1 MRDPDKPDCKKCR
14 QIKENAGTWD
24 DDKCREC
31 LPEAL
36 PGNSDAERIYMIVQD
51 QYIVGMAGAV
61 ALNQEAIHRAMQ
73 LYQVS
78 DRQACFEKVVMLG
91 RAILKHEREKEKKT

>member
-14 QIKENAGTWD
+14 QIKETAGTWD

-31 LPEAL
+31 LPVAL
-36 PGNSDAERIYMIVQD
+36 PGNSDAEQIYMIVQD
-51 QYIVGMAGAV
+51 QYIVGMSGAV

-73 LYQVS
+73 LYQIP
-78 DRQACFEKVVMLG
+78 DRQTCFEKVVMLG
-91 RAILKHEREKEKKT
+91 REILRHEHEKKEKT